1 MTKADIAIIVVLCI
15 IVAVVVIAMIVAKIK
30 GKGGCS
36 CCDKSCSECQK
47 KNALVKESNNDGNE
61 NNEAKAALKESKCC
75 APSKANSACQGCPL
89 SKNKGVC
96 KAK

>member
-15 IVAVVVIAMIVAKIK
+15 IVAAVVIAMIVAKIK

-36 CCDKSCSECQK
+36 CCDKSCLECQK
-47 KNALVKESNNDGNE
+47 KNALEKTAKKDGNE
-61 NNEAKAALKESKCC
+61 NNEAETQSNSGKSIIS
-75 APSKANSACQGCPL
+75 SKANSACQGCPL

>member
-1 MTKADIAIIVVLCI
+1 MTHADIAIIVILCI
-15 IVAVVVIAMIVAKIK
+15 AVVAVVIGIIVSKIK

-36 CCDKSCSECQK
+36 CCDKSCLACQK
-47 KNALVKESNNDGNE
+47 KNALVKESNNDGTE
-61 NNEAKAALKESKCC
+61 NNEAEAAIKDSQCC
-75 APSKANSACQGCPL
+75 APSKANLACHGCPL

>member
-15 IVAVVVIAMIVAKIK
+15 IVVAVVVALIIAKIK
-30 GKGGCS
+30 GKGGCA
-36 CCDKSCSECQK
+36 CCDKSCLDCQK
-47 KNALVKESNNDGNE
+47 KNALAKAPKKDGTE

-75 APSKANSACQGCPL
+75 APSKANSACHGCPL

>member
-15 IVAVVVIAMIVAKIK
+15 IVAAVVIAMIVAKIK

-36 CCDKSCSECQK
+36 CCDKSCLACQK
-47 KNALVKESNNDGNE
+47 NTLLKESKNDGTE
-61 NNEAKAALKESKCC
+61 NNEAKAAIKDSKCC

-89 SKNKGVC
+89 SKNKAVC

>member
-15 IVAVVVIAMIVAKIK
+15 IVAAVVIAMIVAKIK

-36 CCDKSCSECQK
+36 CCDKNCSGCQK
-47 KNALVKESNNDGNE
+47 NTLLKESKNDGTE
-61 NNEAKAALKESKCC
+61 NNETKAAIKDGKCC
-75 APSKANSACQGCPL
+75 APSKANSVCQGCPL

>member
-15 IVAVVVIAMIVAKIK
+15 IVAAVVIAMIVAKIK

-36 CCDKSCSECQK
+36 CCDKSCSACQK
-47 KNALVKESNNDGNE
+47 KNSLVKAPKKDGTE
-61 NNEAKAALKESKCC
+61 NNEAETDLNKSKCC
-75 APSKANSACQGCPL
+75 APSKANLACHGCPL

>member
-15 IVAVVVIAMIVAKIK
+15 IVAAVVIAMIVAKIK

-36 CCDKSCSECQK
+36 CCDKSCSACQK
-47 KNALVKESNNDGNE
+47 KNSLVKESNNDGTE
-61 NNEAKAALKESKCC
+61 NNEAKAAIKDSKCC
-75 APSKANSACQGCPL
+75 APSKANSVCHGCPL
-89 SKNKGVC
+89 SKNKAVC

>member
-15 IVAVVVIAMIVAKIK
+15 IVAAVVIAMIVAKIK

-36 CCDKSCSECQK
+36 CCDKNCSGCQK
-47 KNALVKESNNDGNE
+47 NTLLKESKNDGTE
-61 NNEAKAALKESKCC
+61 KNEAEAAIKDSKCC
-75 APSKANSACQGCPL
+75 APSKANPVCQGCPL
-89 SKNKGVC
+89 SKNKEVC

>member
-15 IVAVVVIAMIVAKIK
+15 IVAAVVIAMIVAKIK

-36 CCDKSCSECQK
+36 CCDKSCLACQK
-47 KNALVKESNNDGNE
+47 KNALVKESNNDGTE
-61 NNEAKAALKESKCC
+61 NNETKPAIKYSQCC

>member
-15 IVAVVVIAMIVAKIK
+15 IVAAVVIAMIVAKIK

-36 CCDKSCSECQK
+36 CCDKSCSACQK
-47 KNALVKESNNDGNE
+47 KNALEKTAKKDGNE

>member
-15 IVAVVVIAMIVAKIK
+15 IVVAVVVALIIAKIK
-30 GKGGCS
+30 GKGGCA
-36 CCDKSCSECQK
+36 CCDKSCLDCQN
-47 KNALVKESNNDGNE
+47 KNALAKAPKKDGTE
-61 NNEAKAALKESKCC
+61 NNEAETDLNKSKCLIS
-75 APSKANSACQGCPL
+75 SKANLACHGCPL

>member
-15 IVAVVVIAMIVAKIK
+15 IVAAVVIAMIVAKIK

-36 CCDKSCSECQK
+36 CCDKNCSGCQK
-47 KNALVKESNNDGNE
+47 NTLLKESNNDGTE
-61 NNEAKAALKESKCC
+61 NNETKAAIKDSKCC

-89 SKNKGVC
+89 SKNKEVC